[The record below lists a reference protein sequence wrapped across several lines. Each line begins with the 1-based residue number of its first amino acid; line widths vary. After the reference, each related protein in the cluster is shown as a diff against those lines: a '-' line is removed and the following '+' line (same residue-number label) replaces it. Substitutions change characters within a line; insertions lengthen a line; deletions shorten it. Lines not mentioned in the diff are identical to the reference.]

1 MNVTSL
7 PPLNALKAFAAFA
20 QTGTTSGAG
29 ALLNVTHAAV
39 SQQLKLL
46 EAHLGVTLLERAGRT
61 LTLTAEGRVL
71 ADTLRQS
78 FSAIEQT
85 VAALTKV
92 EHDRPLQVS
101 MTPMFA
107 SGWMMPRLG
116 EFRQRHPEVDL
127 MLNPTPHLVELSPG
141 GVDVAIRYGAGH
153 WPGLEAAL
161 LIQSS
166 VAIVAAPSLVS
177 GRDLSSPADL
187 LEFPWL
193 QELGTTEAKDW
204 LESHGVTEAV
214 ISGLVQMPGN
224 LVIEA
229 ARAGQGI
236 AVTTRALVE
245 PDLESGQLVVL
256 FEDDSKTGYFT
267 VTRPGLAR
275 PPLKKFLRWI
285 HRQSEN

>member
-177 GRDLSSPADL
+177 GRDLSTPADL

>member
-1 MNVTSL
+1 MNITSL

-177 GRDLSSPADL
+177 GRDLSTPADL